1 MDILFQQAFSGVVVE
16 RRVLEAGPSFPAEE
30 DVLTD
35 STQQDASRK
44 TASPEAMNTLP
55 PQAMN
60 TSTFPPQAMNTAP
73 QTINTA
79 PTQDIPKPQK
89 PARVSKFKAQR
100 QNFSNF

>member
-16 RRVLEAGPSFPAEE
+16 RRVLEAGPSLPAEE

-44 TASPEAMNTLP
+44 TASPEAMNTL
-55 PQAMN
+55 
-60 TSTFPPQAMNTAP
+60 PPQAMNTAP

>member
-16 RRVLEAGPSFPAEE
+16 RRVLEAGLSFPAEE

-44 TASPEAMNTLP
+44 TASPEAMNT
-55 PQAMN
+55 
-60 TSTFPPQAMNTAP
+60 AP
-73 QTINTA
+73 QTTNTA